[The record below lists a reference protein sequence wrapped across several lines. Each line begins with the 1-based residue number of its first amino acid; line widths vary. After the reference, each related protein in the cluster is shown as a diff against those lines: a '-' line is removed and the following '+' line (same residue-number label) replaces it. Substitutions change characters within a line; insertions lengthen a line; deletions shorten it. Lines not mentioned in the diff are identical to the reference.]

1 MGLMPTFLV
10 IGAAR
15 SGTTALYHYIRQ
27 HPRVFMSPVKETN
40 FFAYEGETLS
50 VRGPGAD
57 YINNSITDLATY
69 QALFEGAP
77 PGAERGEAS
86 PLYLFSEKAPRRIHA
101 HVPDARLVAILRNPI
116 DQAFSHYLYA
126 RRQCIEPLEDIVEAL
141 AAQEQRKREGWQPL
155 FSYSEF
161 PRYHAQLTRYYSLF
175 PGDHIEVFLYDD
187 FTDDPLNVVSRIFR
201 FIGVED
207 DFVPDLSCRPN
218 AGGEPKNALFQS
230 LLMKP
235 HAPLKM
241 MSRWLP
247 NDTRAYIRDA
257 LARRN
262 LRRPPLPDAA
272 RDLLVDA
279 LRDDILRLQDLI
291 GRDLSGWLAAPGR

>member
-1 MGLMPTFLV
+1 MGLMPTFLI

-15 SGTTALYHYIRQ
+15 SGTTALYNYIRQ

-69 QALFEGAP
+69 QALFEDAP

-86 PLYLFSEKAPRRIHA
+86 PLYLFSEKAPGRIRE
-101 HVPDARLVAILRNPI
+101 HVPDVRLIAVLRNPV

-126 RRQCIEPLEDIVEAL
+126 RRQCIEPLDSFVDAL
-141 AAQEQRKREGWQPL
+141 AVQEQRKKENWQPL

-161 PRYHAQLTRYYSLF
+161 PRYHAQLSRYYSLF
-175 PGDHIEVFLYDD
+175 PRDHIEVFLYED
-187 FTDDPLNVVSRIFR
+187 FSKDPLKVISRIFR

-207 DFVPDLSCRPN
+207 DFVPDLSYRPN
-218 AGGEPKNALFQS
+218 IGGQPKSALFQN
-230 LLMKP
+230 LIMKP
-235 HAPLKM
+235 HAPVRM
-241 MSRWLP
+241 MTKWMSDDL
-247 NDTRAYIRDA
+247 RAYIRDT

-262 LRRPPLPDAA
+262 LQRPPLPDAA
-272 RDLLVDA
+272 RNQLIGA
-279 LRDDILRLQDLI
+279 LRDDVLRLQDLI
-291 GRDLSGWLAAPGR
+291 DRDLSKWLNPRGR